1 MKNFKYL
8 AMAMI
13 AAAVLFTACDKDD
26 DNNDPAPTTTDKN
39 VVLVVKP
46 TIGNQVIAL
55 NTDYDINGQTV
66 NFDRLKFYLSNIE
79 LMDDAGNVLADNGG
93 IPVLVSTDGAAVT
106 IGATDAEHF
115 HMLRFGAGVDSLAN
129 TGSPITNPFP
139 LDDVEMHW
147 NWNPGGGYKSFVME
161 GSVDSNGFV
170 THAAAGAE
178 FSNVIYQDGIMV
190 DAHGLSAAGN
200 DIQIEMRVDIAEML
214 EGLTIPAGPSMGT
227 APLNRSYMEKLG
239 TGSPFTIE

>member
-26 DNNDPAPTTTDKN
+26 DNTVKN

-129 TGSPITNPFP
+129 TGSPISNPFP

-161 GSVDSNGFV
+161 GSVDGNGFV

-178 FSNVIYQDGIMV
+178 FSNVIYKDGIMV

-214 EGLTIPAGPSMGT
+214 EGLTLPAGPSMGT
-227 APLNRSYMEKLG
+227 APFNRDYMTKLG
-239 TGSPFTIE
+239 TGSPFTIQ